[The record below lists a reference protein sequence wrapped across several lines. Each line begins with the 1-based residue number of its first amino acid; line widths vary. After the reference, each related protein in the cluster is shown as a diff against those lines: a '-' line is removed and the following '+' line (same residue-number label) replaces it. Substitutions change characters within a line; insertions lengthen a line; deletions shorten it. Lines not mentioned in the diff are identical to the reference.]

1 MMFSKTGTA
10 EMAADPMPPN
20 QSDGFVILKPQKD
33 WPKGVHSKSEAVERI
48 LGKAEP
54 LLGNN
59 YEVTQPIQMRFNELV
74 AGVRGAI
81 GRKGHAQEGLGQL
94 RVIGRVGRAG

>member
-1 MMFSKTGTA
+1 
-10 EMAADPMPPN
+10 
-20 QSDGFVILKPQKD
+20 VILKPQKD

-74 AGVRGAI
+74 AGVRGDVAI
-81 GRKGHAQEGLGQL
+81 KLYGDDLEKMSAAAAKIGATLGSIPGASGV
-94 RVIGRVGRAG
+94 RVEQT